1 MPHESA
7 SCAPVPLE
15 RRRQG
20 FESPGG
26 SGADDVRRF
35 KLEQSGIGILNFHG
49 NGQGKGSGREGSGTG
64 IETLALSGPQGV

>member
-26 SGADDVRRF
+26 SGADVARRF
-35 KLEQSGIGILNFHG
+35 KLEQSGSGILNFHG
-49 NGQGKGSGREGSGTG
+49 KGQGNGIGSDGRGTG
-64 IETLALSGPQGV
+64 IETLALSGPHGV